1 MYECDRWYEYKGR
14 DADLFENP
22 PIYMKISK
30 GLEYF
35 IIALY
40 PFETLQSPGVSL
52 HGPFHQERFC
62 DDLMT
67 SFINN

>member
-1 MYECDRWYEYKGR
+1 MYECNKWYEYKGE
-14 DADLFENP
+14 DQFENP
-22 PIYMKISK
+22 PIYMKILK

-40 PFETLQSPGVSL
+40 PFETIQSPDVSL
-52 HGPFHQERFC
+52 FGPFEQERFC

-67 SFINN
+67 TFINN